1 MAYRDTARILNMS
14 RALITSTNWRLSCL
28 LAGAVA
34 AIGCGGGQ
42 APVLT
47 ADPTGTI
54 LFEQGQDA
62 LVEGEWGDA
71 ITAFD
76 TLLKNYP
83 SSPYLA
89 EARLGSGRA
98 YYEQGR
104 VETLIMAIDSFQ
116 SFLTYHPSHEHVD
129 YAQYMVGMTYRKQ
142 MKTPD
147 RDQAPTRQAIATF
160 DTFIDAY
167 PSSPLYEAAVAERL
181 AGIDTLAAHEL
192 QVAKWQAKRDR
203 DWDAAVD
210 RVNWALEQFPET
222 TLKCP
227 LIFTLAQAHKKGEQ
241 LEDAVR
247 YYEQVINE
255 YPDCEHVE
263 DAEKRLRELNGT

>member
-1 MAYRDTARILNMS
+1 MS
-14 RALITSTNWRLSCL
+14 NPLITSTNRRLICV

-34 AIGCGGGQ
+34 LTGCGGQ
-42 APVLT
+42 APLLT
-47 ADPTGTI
+47 ADPSGTA

-62 LVEGEWGDA
+62 LVAGKWTDA
-71 ITAFD
+71 VSAFD

-89 EARLGSGRA
+89 EARLGLGRG

-104 VETLIMAIDSFQ
+104 VDSLIMAIDSFQ

-129 YAQYMVGMTYRKQ
+129 YAQYMVGMTYKKQ

-147 RDQAPTRQAIATF
+147 RDQAPTRQAIAMF
-160 DTFIDAY
+160 QTFIDTY
-167 PSSPLYEAAVAERL
+167 PASPLYEAAVVERL
-181 AGIDTLAAHEL
+181 AAIDSLATHEL
-192 QVAKWQAKRDR
+192 QVAVWQSKRER
-203 DWDAAVD
+203 DWDAAID
-210 RVNWALEQFPET
+210 RVNWALEQYPET

-227 LIFTLAQAHKKGEQ
+227 LIFALAEAYKKGEQ
-241 LEDAVR
+241 YEDAVR

-255 YPDCEHVE
+255 YPDCKQAE